1 MKKFSIDKK
10 FSADEKF
17 SIEKKFLERK
27 KFPSG
32 ENRLAMFRPRK
43 IFLDLGKL
51 ILDQQSISSPLF
63 PTIPFIVCGVSFGKF
78 GRVEY

>member
-17 SIEKKFLERK
+17 SIDKKFLERK

-32 ENRLAMFRPRK
+32 ENGLAMFRQRK
-43 IFLDLGKL
+43 IFLNLGKL
-51 ILDQQSISSPLF
+51 ILD
-63 PTIPFIVCGVSFGKF
+63 
-78 GRVEY
+78 